1 MFLRKEEEERQ
12 RKARTVKGLRDLGGK
27 KIVIAHCSRV
37 ANIYNQ
43 MTSPTLNNQHPTI
56 TDLPQRED

>member
-1 MFLRKEEEERQ
+1 MFLKKEQEHEEKKNSQ
-12 RKARTVKGLRDLGGK
+12 SLRDLGGK
-27 KIVIAHCSRV
+27 KFVIAHCSRV

-43 MTSPTLNNQHPTI
+43 MTSPTLNIQYHTI